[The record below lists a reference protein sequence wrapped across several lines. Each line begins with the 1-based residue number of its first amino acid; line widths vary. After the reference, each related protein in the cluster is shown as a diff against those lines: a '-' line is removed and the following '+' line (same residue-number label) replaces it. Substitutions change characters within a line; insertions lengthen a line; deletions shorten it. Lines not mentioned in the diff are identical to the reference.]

1 VAREGSHDCPSGWLS
16 DLVAG
21 VGGRRANALPQNAS
35 GSPGEGHTQI
45 LEVLEDRTKC
55 AEEIDAENEIKTTK
69 VDARN
74 N

>member
-1 VAREGSHDCPSGWLS
+1 MSSRGW
-16 DLVAG
+16 
-21 VGGRRANALPQNAS
+21 GRRDNALPQNALS
-35 GSPGEGHTQI
+35 SPGEGHTQI